1 MKLESI
7 TAKIES
13 LASLLVADLKEGKQ
27 ISPTDRKFL
36 KSWLESK
43 KGNQTK

>member
-13 LASLLVADLKEGKQ
+13 LASLLVADLKQGKQ
-27 ISPTDRKFL
+27 ISTKDRKFL
-36 KSWLESK
+36 TTYLELK
-43 KGNQTK
+43 KGKTK

>member
-13 LASLLVADLKEGKQ
+13 LASLLVAELKQGKQ
-27 ISPTDRKFL
+27 ISPKDRKFL
-36 KSWLESK
+36 TTYLESK
-43 KGNQTK
+43 KGKNK